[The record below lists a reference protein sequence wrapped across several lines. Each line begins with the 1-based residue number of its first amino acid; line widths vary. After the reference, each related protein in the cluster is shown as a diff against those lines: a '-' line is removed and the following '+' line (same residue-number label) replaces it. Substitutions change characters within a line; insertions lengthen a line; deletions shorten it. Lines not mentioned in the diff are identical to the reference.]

1 MSIGIPFYDE
11 TRFRIYFSQYTDI
24 SCNSDY
30 YFLNSN
36 DLVDELYEK
45 IAELGYSVDLSL
57 DMDPE
62 EYCGDAEPNTINVLL
77 NGHITVKIIGH
88 KDNLGPRFIVST
100 TLTDPRKKKLINL
113 LKSVAGISENNI
125 QKRANKY
132 NRRREL
138 LPKIAVQKQLPTG
151 VTGIINSFLGQKG
164 KVLPNLGY
172 PFTKNK
178 NKKPVGGTR
187 KRRRNHHNHRRHTRH
202 N

>member
-11 TRFRIYFSQYTDI
+11 TRFRIFFSQYTDI
-24 SCNSDY
+24 YCNSDY

-45 IAELGYSVDLSL
+45 IEKLGYSVDLSL

-77 NGHITVKIIGH
+77 NGHISVKIIGH

-100 TLTDPRKKKLINL
+100 TLTNPRKKELINL
-113 LKSVAGISENNI
+113 LKSVAGISEDNI
-125 QKRANKY
+125 QTRANNYK
-132 NRRREL
+132 RRREL
-138 LPKIAVQKQLPTG
+138 LPKIAVQKKLPTG
-151 VTGIINSFLGQKG
+151 VTGIINRFLGKKG
-164 KVLPNLGY
+164 KVLPNLAY

-178 NKKPVGGTR
+178 NGKPVGGTR
-187 KRRRNHHNHRRHTRH
+187 KHHRNRHNRRHTRR